1 LSGIRYDDGG
11 RKTESA
17 VADVAPETN
26 VVALTA
32 QVSSCKQNFI
42 NFASELT
49 NKQLL
54 YYECRMMVKK
64 ITQDE
69 MRYNRA

>member
-1 LSGIRYDDGG
+1 MVIQYLNNICYLVSHLCGIRYDNGG
-11 RKTESA
+11 RKTEGA

-49 NKQLL
+49 N
-54 YYECRMMVKK
+54 
-64 ITQDE
+64 
-69 MRYNRA
+69 